1 MCDLIEK
8 ILQKENVNYKK
19 IERSNSGFTNK
30 VYFVDD
36 EFVVKVVNDGVKP
49 EKIKK
54 EISFYKNVLLD
65 FIPRYISSGQLEGVD
80 YLIIKKIKGQSLYGV
95 WHRLT
100 KVERGKVLKQIVEI
114 LKTFHKQNHNF
125 LSEKFIKTDW
135 SEMWQKTFQ
144 LNINILEQKGF
155 NVEFLKNFKEKRV
168 AKLFKQS
175 QNGLIYN
182 DAHFDNF
189 IYDNKKVYLIDFD
202 RVMYCSIDY
211 ELLII
216 KQMLDNPTK
225 FANEEDESKVNQKDY
240 DGIYESIKMLYP
252 EMFAFE
258 NIEDRVFIY
267 QFIYNLGNAF
277 EYNRNDWIEKELNSF
292 KQHFGVQ

>member
-1 MCDLIEK
+1 MARTE
-8 ILQKENVNYKK
+8 
-19 IERSNSGFTNK
+19 
-30 VYFVDD
+30 
-36 EFVVKVVNDGVKP
+36 
-49 EKIKK
+49 
-54 EISFYKNVLLD
+54 KNVKYERNT
-65 FIPRYISSGQLEGVD
+65 IWSG
-80 YLIIKKIKGQSLYGV
+80 
-95 WHRLT
+95 
-100 KVERGKVLKQIVEI
+100 
-114 LKTFHKQNHNF
+114 
-125 LSEKFIKTDW
+125 
-135 SEMWQKTFQ
+135 MWQKTFQ

-155 NVEFLKNFKEKRV
+155 NVEFLKSFKEKRV
-168 AKLFKQS
+168 VKLFKQS

-189 IYDNKKVYLIDFD
+189 IYDNGNVYLIDFD

-216 KQMLDNPTK
+216 KQMLDNSTK
-225 FANEEDESKVNQKDY
+225 YANEEDESKVNQKDY
-240 DGIYESIKMLYP
+240 DGIYESLKMLYP

-267 QFIYNLGNAF
+267 QFIYNLGQAF